1 MKKKITIIDKSFT
14 PIVVLADTS
23 SALYEDRCGR
33 LGERNLLS
41 DTEIICVLRRERQ
54 DCRVHR
60 RSLP

>member
-33 LGERNLLS
+33 QGAQPLVRY
-41 DTEIICVLRRERQ
+41 
-54 DCRVHR
+54 
-60 RSLP
+60 